1 MFQQPFHIHGPF
13 FSFKLTV
20 SAVFCYHAPMIS
32 LIDTHIHLDAPE
44 LSGEGFKL
52 LPAARQSGIQKFV
65 IPGVRVAGW
74 GAMVKYA
81 ENNSGVYLAPGLHP
95 AYADQWNDV
104 AASQLERLAREPKV
118 VAIGE
123 IGLDGVVD
131 PSRGQQ
137 EIALRGQLQIA
148 LNAGLPVLLH
158 AREAT
163 GALLTILRELKIGK
177 RVGGIWHGFSAS
189 LPVAEELVLLGFK
202 IGVGPILLR
211 DGARKLPAAVKALPL
226 SALVLETDLPDM
238 TERPETLVEIAE
250 KVAELREIS
259 LDEVARV
266 TTENAR
272 QLFGF

>member
-1 MFQQPFHIHGPF
+1 M
-13 FSFKLTV
+13 V
-20 SAVFCYHAPMIS
+20 S

-44 LSGEGFKL
+44 LVGRGFEL

-74 GAMVKYA
+74 GAMVEYA

-95 AYADQWNDV
+95 AYAEQWNDV
-104 AASQLERLAREPKV
+104 AASQLETLAREPKV

-131 PSRGQQ
+131 PSREQQ

-148 LNAGLPVLLH
+148 LNVGLPVLLH

-177 RVGGIWHGFSAS
+177 RVGGVWHGFSAS

-211 DGARKLPAAVKALPL
+211 DGAKKLPAAVKALPP
-226 SALVLETDLPDM
+226 SSLVLETDLPDM
-238 TERPETLVEIAE
+238 AERPETLVWVAE
-250 KVAELREIS
+250 KVAELRDIS
-259 LDEVARV
+259 LDEVARI

-272 QLFGF
+272 QLFGFR